1 VWVGVNCPTGEGYS
15 IFIRHRSIRGA
26 TTRAVLVA
34 VARLRHGRYVHPLQG
49 LILTPSFQPQVSMSL
64 PKRKILIYVLMAAAI
79 AAVLGI
85 FAAFGPPGLYAK
97 SESPEFC
104 GSCHVMQPEYEA
116 WFHAGAHRR
125 IKCVDCHL
133 PNDNF
138 VQHLTWKALDGLKDF
153 TAFHMG
159 RVSDNMQISDHG
171 AKVVLGNCQRCHA
184 ETISRIHED
193 RRCWDCHRRL
203 SHKRTGAIET
213 RTP

>member
-1 VWVGVNCPTGEGYS
+1 M
-15 IFIRHRSIRGA
+15 
-26 TTRAVLVA
+26 
-34 VARLRHGRYVHPLQG
+34 QG

-64 PKRKILIYVLMAAAI
+64 PKRKILFYVLIAAAI

-104 GSCHVMQPEYEA
+104 GSCHVMEPQYEA

-133 PNDNF
+133 PNDNV
-138 VQHLTWKALDGLKDF
+138 VQHLTWKGIDGLKDF
-153 TAFHMG
+153 MAFHTGPGFRPICRFPTMAP
-159 RVSDNMQISDHG
+159 RWCWPIASAAMPR
-171 AKVVLGNCQRCHA
+171 L
-184 ETISRIHED
+184 ISRINED